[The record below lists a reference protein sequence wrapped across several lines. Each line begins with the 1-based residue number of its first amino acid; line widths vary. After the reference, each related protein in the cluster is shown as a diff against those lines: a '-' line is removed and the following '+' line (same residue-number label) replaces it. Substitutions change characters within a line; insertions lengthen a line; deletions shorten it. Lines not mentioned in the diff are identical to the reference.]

1 MRNFEDLRTDQQSC
15 IDGIY
20 GMDRAYVV
28 MRMGGGKTATALT
41 AALELIADG
50 HVRKGIVM
58 APPLVAA
65 TVWPREPA
73 KWSHLSDIKVVALTG
88 SPAQRLKL
96 LETSDADVFTVSDGV
111 CRWMAD
117 YLLALPDGDP
127 LLDLFM
133 YDEPKTKEPRGA
145 IGKALMAVEPRV
157 KVMWLFSGTPRPNG
171 YQDLFVAGHL
181 MATGK
186 WDKDFD
192 LWRRRNFM
200 QVDHSGYEWEVHD
213 FRAKQLDEVIKTF
226 MVRAAEPKDA
236 RHGTLTSGPDH
247 DIEIELPAAALK
259 KYKEM
264 ERDLIIEVVRGI
276 DIATAHG
283 QWSPDG
289 SPEAEAREA
298 AIIAALSQAVA
309 SSKLAQIAQGFVYET
324 TEDDKIAHRIHD
336 AKVEG
341 LAYALDGI
349 GAENSL
355 ITYGFREDV
364 TVIEALLRKQ
374 RRSYGILGQGVSL
387 KQKLIYVDQWNEGKL
402 DNLILHPA
410 SAGHGIELQFGGR
423 HITHFCPTWSAEQ
436 YDQVIKRLDRPGQEL
451 QVYSRMI
458 IAKGTVDIVKRNR
471 VEFKMGDQEAFKD
484 MLEVLS

>member
-1 MRNFEDLRTDQQSC
+1 MRSFEDLRTDQQSC
-15 IDGIY
+15 VDGIF

-41 AALELIADG
+41 AAAELIDGG

-58 APPLVAA
+58 APPLVGA
-65 TVWPREPA
+65 TVWPREPD
-73 KWSHLSDIKVVALTG
+73 KWDHLMDLKVVPLVG

-96 LETSDADVFTVSDGV
+96 LETSDADLFTVSDGV
-111 CRWMAD
+111 CRWMVD
-117 YLLALPDGDP
+117 YLLALPDDDP

-145 IGKALMAVEPRV
+145 IGKALMEVEPRL
-157 KVMWLFSGTPRPNG
+157 KIMWLFSGTPRPNG

-181 MATGK
+181 MAPGR

-192 LWRRRNFM
+192 MWRRRNFM
-200 QVDHSGYEWEVHD
+200 QMDHAGYEWEVHD
-213 FRAKQLDEVIKTF
+213 FRARQLDQTIKLF

-236 RHGTLTSGPDH
+236 RYGTLTSGAEH
-247 DIEIELPAAALK
+247 DIEIELPAAARK
-259 KYKEM
+259 HYKEM
-264 ERDLIIEVVRGI
+264 ERDLIIEVLG
-276 DIATAHG
+276 TN
-283 QWSPDG
+283 PDLTD
-289 SPEAEAREA
+289 P

-324 TEDDKIAHRIHD
+324 TEDAKIAHRIHE

-364 TVIEALLRKQ
+364 AVIEALLKKQ
-374 RRSYGILGQGVSL
+374 RRSYGILGMGMSL
-387 KQKLIYVDQWNEGKL
+387 KQKLKYVDLWNEGKL

-458 IAKGTVDIVKRNR
+458 IAKDTVDVIKRNR
-471 VEFKMGDQEAFKD
+471 VEYKMNDQEAFKN
-484 MLEVLS
+484 MLEVLL

>member
-1 MRNFEDLRTDQQSC
+1 MLDITHMRSDQVALCDELYSR
-15 IDGIY
+15 
-20 GMDRAYVV
+20 DRAYCV
-28 MRMGGGKTATALT
+28 MTMGGGKTCTGLT
-41 AALELIADG
+41 AAAELIADG
-50 HVRKGIVM
+50 HIRKGIVM

-73 KWSHLSDIKVVALTG
+73 KWSHLSDVKVEPLVG
-88 SPAQRLKL
+88 PPAQRLNL
-96 LETSDADVFTVSDGV
+96 LETSDADLFTVSDGV
-111 CRWMAD
+111 CRWLAD
-117 YLLALPDGDP
+117 YLLALPDDDP

-145 IGKALMAVEPRV
+145 IGEALMEIEPRI

-171 YQDLFVAGHL
+171 YQDLFIAGHL
-181 MATGK
+181 MAAGT
-186 WDKDFD
+186 WDTDFD
-192 LWRRRNFM
+192 KWRRRNFM
-200 QVDHSGYEWEVHD
+200 QMDHVGYEWEVHD
-213 FRAKQLDEVIKTF
+213 FRARQLDETIKTF

-236 RHGTLTSGPDH
+236 RHGTLTSGAEH
-247 DIEIELPAAALK
+247 DIEIELPAAARK

-264 ERDLIIEVVRGI
+264 ERDLIIEVQRSVEPARMLS
-276 DIATAHG
+276 TEAH
-283 QWSPDG
+283 DL
-289 SPEAEAREA
+289 AL
-298 AIIAALSQAVA
+298 IAALSQAVA

-324 TEDDKIAHRIHD
+324 TEDGKIAHRIHD

-341 LAYALDGI
+341 LAYALEGI

-364 TVIEALLRKQ
+364 TVIETLLKKQ

-387 KQKLIYVDQWNEGKL
+387 KQKLKYVDLWNEKKL

-436 YDQVIKRLDRPGQEL
+436 YDQVNKRLDRPGQEL

-458 IAKGTVDIVKRNR
+458 IAKDTVDIVKRNR
-471 VEFKMGDQEAFKD
+471 VEYKMNDQEAFKD
-484 MLEVLS
+484 MLEVLV